1 MKNNRALLITIVTI
15 VALFIGAV
23 VLLPQ
28 IKKSTSDGSDDGDT
42 DTTTT
47 TEVDISK
54 YNITK
59 PIAANS
65 DNGGIADHVKGNI
78 ETAKVVIYEY
88 ADYACSHC
96 AEANIVINKLIKD
109 YDGKVA
115 VVFRGY
121 LINYFRNNVIAA
133 SAATAAQLQ
142 GYWNE
147 YKNLLFENQATW
159 YYQSGSKLRDYLG
172 ELFTEA
178 SDGNGD
184 LAKFYE
190 DLDSKEVAK
199 RVAFEYGLG
208 AKVDIAGTP
217 TFRIN
222 GEPVAVSSI
231 RETVEDLVK
240 KLNN

>member
-1 MKNNRALLITIVTI
+1 MKRYLGVISGVILAIFVFVAIILIAQNHNNI
-15 VALFIGAV
+15 AV
-23 VLLPQ
+23 FDYQKTVEASERIDFTNYDPDS
-28 IKKSTSDGSDDGDT
+28 IIDADNTS
-42 DTTTT
+42 
-47 TEVDISK
+47 
-54 YNITK
+54 
-59 PIAANS
+59 
-65 DNGGIADHVKGNI
+65 GNI
-78 ETAKVVIYEY
+78 SEKIEGSEKAPIIIYEY

-96 AEANIVINKLIKD
+96 AEANIVVNKLIKE